1 VPQSHR
7 EEIPDLTAVA
17 EYKRLLQQLLN
28 TRPSGT
34 RQRLAE
40 SLGKNRSFISQITN
54 PNYSVPIPAG
64 HVQRIF
70 EVCHFSGAD
79 RKRFLEAYK
88 RAHPRRV
95 PLTTVDTR
103 WREIQLRVPDLHDAE
118 KNRRLEDLLSETA
131 QRVARLIDGT

>member
-1 VPQSHR
+1 M
-7 EEIPDLTAVA
+7 PDLTAVA
-17 EYKRLLQQLLN
+17 EYKRLLQQLLDS
-28 TRPSGT
+28 RPSGT

-40 SLGKNRSFISQITN
+40 SLGKNRSFISQIAN

-70 EVCHFSGAD
+70 EVCHFSSAE

-95 PLTTVDTR
+95 PSATADTR
-103 WREIQLRVPDLHDAE
+103 WREIHLRVPDLHDPE

-131 QRVARLIDGT
+131 QRIARMLDGS